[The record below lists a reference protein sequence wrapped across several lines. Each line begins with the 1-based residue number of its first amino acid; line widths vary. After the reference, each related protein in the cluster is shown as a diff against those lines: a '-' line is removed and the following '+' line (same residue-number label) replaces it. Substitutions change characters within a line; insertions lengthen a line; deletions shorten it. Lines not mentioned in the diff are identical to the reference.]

1 MSQFELIG
9 ILIGFGLLIII
20 TLFGKGP
27 EESEEVN
34 EI

>member
-20 TLFGKGP
+20 TLFGNEP